1 VRYDSRAGLV
11 ESRIPGGAGGGE
23 EMYSD
28 NAVIRPRRTEYRCKV
43 TSLFVSFGLVEDV
56 PIWHGPIV

>member
-11 ESRIPGGAGGGE
+11 ESGIPGGAGGGE

-28 NAVIRPRRTEYRCKV
+28 NAVIRPRRTEYRCNV
-43 TSLFVSFGLVEDV
+43 TSLFVSFAHALWSAGRTNLA
-56 PIWHGPIV
+56 